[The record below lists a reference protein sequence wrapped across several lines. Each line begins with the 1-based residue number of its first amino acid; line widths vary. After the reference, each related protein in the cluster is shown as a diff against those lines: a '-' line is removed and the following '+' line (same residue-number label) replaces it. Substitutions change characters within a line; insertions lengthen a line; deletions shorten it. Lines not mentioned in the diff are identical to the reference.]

1 MVQTPN
7 GTIVAFAEARHGS
20 CGDGA
25 VQGIAVRRSFDGG
38 HTWGPVATAVG
49 NASYYVGNPSVM
61 YVSQCLCVLAR
72 FETHWYSHISVY
84 DSGVHAIVMNLKCV
98 CN

>member
-38 HTWGPVATAVG
+38 RTWGPVTTAVG
-49 NASYYVGNPSVM
+49 NASYYVGNPSVT
-61 YVSQCLCVLAR
+61 YVSQA
-72 FETHWYSHISVY
+72 SV
-84 DSGVHAIVMNLKCV
+84 SV
-98 CN
+98 C